1 MLWGI
6 LIPSRKQESA
16 SLITSK
22 MTATAVIPE
31 SGLVQEELMM
41 TTTRV
46 EPKQLINQ
54 IMESNTSKLW
64 VIFWCSDMKGMKK
77 LSQCYISILREC
89 FVELIKSG
97 DGKKVICFTSSITCN
112 NYHDHFRCIHRG
124 IDNVTPPLMSRIKRN
139 YCLVSTS

>member
-64 VIFWCSDMKGMKK
+64 VIFWCSDMNCVM
-77 LSQCYISILREC
+77 L
-89 FVELIKSG
+89 FVKQAFNI
-97 DGKKVICFTSSITCN
+97 
-112 NYHDHFRCIHRG
+112 IHTLLCVS
-124 IDNVTPPLMSRIKRN
+124 VTVL
-139 YCLVSTS
+139 